1 MWESRSD
8 LYCSTLVLF
17 YCFSWFLC
25 SSHDWWMLSG
35 TIRPPRW
42 RAAFRFLVSAIVF
55 ALKICKWF
63 LLGIYFKKNFST
75 NMNQEKSVHFLL
87 PVPLQ
92 LQEQRQLKAMLGY
105 KEPPSLGWQKLR
117 SSRFTWEILKHLAL
131 HLGFLGHLPLSPNLT
146 WKSSTGANFNFVF
159 ASCSEVNVNVMNVCC
174 ISVKAWQPWWEDA
187 ASHLGPKP
195 TRQRVLLQVP
205 REHLHYETWT
215 KHTWIRKVF
224 ETETT
229 SLTCLHVFVWKPSF
243 LLLSLLSSLVIIIII
258 DIIYNCFHY

>member
-1 MWESRSD
+1 MIGG
-8 LYCSTLVLF
+8 CFQVLF
-17 YCFSWFLC
+17 VLQDGELRFGFWFLP
-25 SSHDWWMLSG
+25 L
-35 TIRPPRW
+35 
-42 RAAFRFLVSAIVF
+42 FLRSKYANDF
-55 ALKICKWF
+55 YLEFTLKKT
-63 LLGIYFKKNFST
+63 LAP
-75 NMNQEKSVHFLL
+75 MNQEKSVHFLL

-131 HLGFLGHLPLSPNLT
+131 HLGFLGHLLLSPNLT

-174 ISVKAWQPWWEDA
+174 ISVKAWQSWWEDA